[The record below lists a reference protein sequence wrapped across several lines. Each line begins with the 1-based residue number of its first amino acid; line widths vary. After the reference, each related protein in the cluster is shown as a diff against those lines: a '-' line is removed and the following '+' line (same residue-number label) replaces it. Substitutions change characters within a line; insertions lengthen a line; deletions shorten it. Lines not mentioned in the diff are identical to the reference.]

1 MIGMSVSG
9 LAQLRIR
16 HLKLLEVLIGVGS
29 LHKAAKALHLSQPA
43 ASAML
48 KEVEQ
53 ALGTTLF
60 ERTRRGVVPNAYGSV
75 AVARVRSMLGELAML
90 SQELASAGPA
100 QVLRVGTLTHA
111 LYGVMQRVLAEFLAR
126 SDCRIDL
133 YESTV
138 THLST
143 LLETDRLDCMIG
155 RLPAGSVDPLL
166 KRGFFYEPLYDF
178 DMCVLARVSHPLA
191 RKRKVTLADLARFP
205 WVMPRE
211 GTNSR
216 YTLSALFT
224 SGGLP
229 EPNIRV
235 ETTSFLVSLQLLS
248 ACDLLTVGPHYVG
261 LNQQRL
267 GLARVLAVK
276 LPKLL
281 TPVAFIAPRSAMAN
295 PNVKLLWEAIRNA
308 KLS

>member
-1 MIGMSVSG
+1 MSRISATG
-9 LAQLRIR
+9 LTQLRVR
-16 HLKLLEVLIGVGS
+16 HLKLLEALVAVGS
-29 LHKAAKALHLSQPA
+29 VHKAATNLHLSQPA

-48 KEVEQ
+48 KEVEH
-53 ALGTTLF
+53 ALGTPLF
-60 ERTRRGVVPNAYGSV
+60 ERTRRGVVPNAHGGV
-75 AVARVRSMLGELAML
+75 AVARVRTILGELAML
-90 SQELASAGPA
+90 AQELKAA
-100 QVLRVGTLTHA
+100 QPTQLLRVGTLTHA

-126 SDCRIDL
+126 SDCRVDL

-138 THLST
+138 THLSK

-155 RLPAGSVDPLL
+155 RLPAESVDPFL

-178 DMCVLARVSHPLA
+178 DMCVLARESHPLA
-191 RKRKVTLADLARFP
+191 RKRKVTMADLAGFP
-205 WVMPRE
+205 WIMPRE

-216 YTLSALFT
+216 YTLSAAFA
-224 SGGLP
+224 SAGLP

-248 ACDLLTVGPHYVG
+248 MGNWLTVGPS
-261 LNQQRL
+261 LSPQRF
-267 GLARVLAVK
+267 GLARILPVK

-295 PNVKLLWEAIRNA
+295 PNVKLLWEASRKA
-308 KLS
+308 KPS